1 MPLTALKVK
10 KAGPGRHADIH
21 GLYLVVRPN
30 GSRSWMLR
38 YQHKGRRRD
47 FGLGPVHDVSLAE
60 ARVAA
65 MDIRKM
71 VRAGLDPVE
80 QRGLKG
86 PSRASRPAFEVVARK
101 CYESLRAGWKDRRN
115 ASWIASF
122 ENHVFPLIG
131 SKPVDAIDSK
141 AALSVMEPIWLTIP
155 DTARKILQRIG
166 AVLDYAHIKG
176 MIAQPVSL
184 RSVRKGLPRQ
194 TRQVQ
199 HRQAMPYKDVPGFMA
214 KLMALTPSVGRDALK
229 LTVLT
234 ATRSGEVR
242 NAVWGEFD
250 VEKAV
255 WSIPAERMKMKE
267 GHVIPLAPEAV
278 MLMRRLHDEQLVLD
292 GEIEPERLIFTHYG
306 ARAISD
312 VTMLKALRD
321 MGIDGITVHGFRSSF
336 ADWAAEQTDVA
347 KEVVEKALAH
357 KVPNAVEAAYRRTDF
372 FEKRRVLMERWSGFV
387 TGEVSPEPN
396 DRSHPTCSRTVS
408 AN

>member
-10 KAGPGRHADIH
+10 KAGPGKHADVH

-30 GSRSWMLR
+30 GGRSWMLR

-80 QRGLKG
+80 QRGLKR
-86 PSRASRPAFEVVARK
+86 PSRASRPTFEVVARK
-101 CYESLRAGWKDRRN
+101 CYESLRKGWKDRRN
-115 ASWIASF
+115 ASWISSF

-194 TRQVQ
+194 TRLVQ
-199 HRQAMPYKDVPGFMA
+199 HRQAMPYQDVPAFMA
-214 KLMALTPSVGRDALK
+214 KLMSLTPSVGRDALK

-250 VEKAV
+250 LDNGI
-255 WSIPAERMKMKE
+255 WSIPAARMKMKE
-267 GHVIPLAPEAV
+267 AHVVPLSPAAV
-278 MLMRRLHDEQLVLD
+278 ALLQRLRGEQLALD
-292 GEIEPERLIFTHYG
+292 GEVKPNRVVFTHFG

-321 MGIDGITVHGFRSSF
+321 MDIDGVTVHGFRSSF
-336 ADWAAEQTDVA
+336 ADWAAEQTNMA

-372 FEKRRVLMERWSGFV
+372 FDKRRILMREWAVFV
-387 TGEVSPEPN
+387 TN
-396 DRSHPTCSRTVS
+396 
-408 AN
+408 

>member
-10 KAGPGRHADIH
+10 KAGPGKHADMH
-21 GLYLVVRPN
+21 GLYLIVQP
-30 GSRSWMLR
+30 GGTRSWMLR

-47 FGLGPVHDVSLAE
+47 YGLGPVHDVSLAE

-65 MDIRKM
+65 MEVRKM

-80 QRGLKG
+80 QRGLKR
-86 PSRASRPAFEVVARK
+86 PNRASRPTFEFVARK
-101 CYESLRAGWKDRRN
+101 CYESLRKGWKDRRN

-131 SKPVDAIDSK
+131 SKPIDTIDSK

-199 HRQAMPYKDVPGFMA
+199 HRQAMPYKDVPAFMK
-214 KLMALTPSVGRDALK
+214 KLMALTPTVGRDALK
-229 LTVLT
+229 LTILT

-242 NAVWGEFD
+242 NAVWVEFD
-250 VEKAV
+250 LDKAV

-267 GHVIPLAPEAV
+267 PHVVPLAPAAV
-278 MLMRRLHDEQLVLD
+278 ALMRRLRDEQLLLD
-292 GEIEPERLIFTHYG
+292 GEGKPERLIFTHYG

-321 MGIDGITVHGFRSSF
+321 MGIEGITVHGFRSSF
-336 ADWAAEQTDVA
+336 ADWAAEQTNVA
-347 KEVVEKALAH
+347 KEIV
-357 KVPNAVEAAYRRTDF
+357 
-372 FEKRRVLMERWSGFV
+372 
-387 TGEVSPEPN
+387 
-396 DRSHPTCSRTVS
+396 
-408 AN
+408 